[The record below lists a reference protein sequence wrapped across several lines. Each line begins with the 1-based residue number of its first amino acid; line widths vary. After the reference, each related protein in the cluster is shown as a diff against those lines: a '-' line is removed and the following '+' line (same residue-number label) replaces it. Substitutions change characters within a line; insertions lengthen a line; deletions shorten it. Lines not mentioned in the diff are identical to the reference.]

1 MKLGTFSCRKP
12 AVKASLP
19 SGTVKGRV
27 PVMWV
32 CVHKHVLKHSLH
44 AGNHVRI
51 SGQDVERGTF
61 SSRHAVIHDQKTGER
76 YIPLQHISSN
86 QKPGSFAASNSS
98 LSEFGIMGF
107 ELGYALENPNSL
119 VCWEA
124 QFGDF
129 ANGAQV
135 KRARNG
141 RHVSLDPLNMQNRTC
156 IYLDSAAHTSR
167 CKRLHI
173 LYLSFKTLLEMP
185 LKVKRSMSSAETRNF
200 LPVGLDV
207 EPEHRAC

>member
-1 MKLGTFSCRKP
+1 MNIQ
-12 AVKASLP
+12 SLP
-19 SGTVKGRV
+19 
-27 PVMWV
+27 
-32 CVHKHVLKHSLH
+32 

-61 SSRHAVIHDQKTGER
+61 SSRHAVIHDQKTAER
-76 YIPLQHISSN
+76 YVPLQNISTN

-135 KRARNG
+135 C
-141 RHVSLDPLNMQNRTC
+141 LPPPPC
-156 IYLDSAAHTSR
+156 I
-167 CKRLHI
+167 
-173 LYLSFKTLLEMP
+173 
-185 LKVKRSMSSAETRNF
+185 
-200 LPVGLDV
+200 
-207 EPEHRAC
+207 

>member
-1 MKLGTFSCRKP
+1 MMISAIALAKAIEQAQSLVDRTRSTFSSHNAALKDRRP
-12 AVKASLP
+12 IRRR
-19 SGTVKGRV
+19 SGER
-27 PVMWV
+27 
-32 CVHKHVLKHSLH
+32 HVSELGLR

-135 KRARNG
+135 
-141 RHVSLDPLNMQNRTC
+141 
-156 IYLDSAAHTSR
+156 
-167 CKRLHI
+167 RL
-173 LYLSFKTLLEMP
+173 S
-185 LKVKRSMSSAETRNF
+185 NF
-200 LPVGLDV
+200 SYQLHD
-207 EPEHRAC
+207 